1 MDRDEHPNGDIRVLV
16 VDDDEALLRMVRL
29 TLSSAGCLV
38 TTAGSGIEGLDR
50 LDEDDDYDVIV
61 LDLQMPRMDGRSF
74 YHEMR
79 ERGHRPEV
87 VVLSAYGAQE
97 ARRELGASAAVS
109 KPFDPDYLVETVRRV
124 GGSRQP
130 A

>member
-1 MDRDEHPNGDIRVLV
+1 MSVDEYTNGDIRVLV

-38 TTAGSGIEGLDR
+38 TTAGNGLEGLDR
-50 LDEDDDYDVIV
+50 LDEGEAFDVVV
-61 LDLQMPRMDGRSF
+61 LDLQMPRMDGRTF

-79 ERGHRPEV
+79 ERGHQPEV

-97 ARRELGASAAVS
+97 ARRELGASAAVP

-124 GGSRQP
+124 GGARQP

>member
-1 MDRDEHPNGDIRVLV
+1 MSIDEHTNGDIRVLV

-29 TLSSAGCLV
+29 TLSSAGCRV
-38 TTAGSGIEGLDR
+38 TTAGNGIEGLDR
-50 LDEDDDYDVIV
+50 LDEDEVFDVVV

-79 ERGHRPEV
+79 ERGHTPEV

-97 ARRELGASAAVS
+97 ARRELGASAAIP
-109 KPFDPDYLVETVRRV
+109 KPFDPDYLVEIVRRL
-124 GGSRQP
+124 GGARQP